1 VLVRSFVAAGYTKIH
16 IDASMR
22 LGDDDQTLPLAPGVI
37 AKRTAA
43 LVAAAEDELGGDGSA
58 TAPRYVIGTEVPV
71 PGGAEAGEEELSVTT
86 VDAVTET
93 IELHR
98 LAFIAAGLEDA
109 WRRVVGVVTQPGVE
123 FADRE
128 IHEYDPERA
137 AHLARFAE
145 GLDGLVFEAHSTDYQ
160 TPEALRNLVRDH
172 FAILKVGPGLTF
184 AYREGVF
191 ALSHIEDEVF
201 GNAASGIRDVIEAVM
216 LDNPEAWAPYY
227 SGTEQELA
235 FARKY
240 SFSDRVRYVLPDARI
255 VSALEQMIGHLSPG
269 ELPWPLLSQSVPE
282 QYRRIRE
289 GVLAPD
295 PEESLLDKV
304 RAVLDDYASAT

>member
-1 VLVRSFVAAGYTKIH
+1 
-16 IDASMR
+16 M
-22 LGDDDQTLPLAPGVI
+22 
-37 AKRTAA
+37 
-43 LVAAAEDELGGDGSA
+43 
-58 TAPRYVIGTEVPV
+58 IGTEVPV

-86 VDAVTET
+86 VDAVAET

-98 LAFIAAGLEDA
+98 EAFAAAGLDEA
-109 WRRVVGVVTQPGVE
+109 WERVIGVVTQPGVE

-128 IHEYDPERA
+128 IHEYDPGRA

-145 GLDGLVFEAHSTDYQ
+145 SLDGLVFEAHSTDYQ
-160 TPEALRNLVRDH
+160 TPGALRDLVRDH

-191 ALSHIEDEVF
+191 ALSHIEDEML
-201 GNAASGIRDVIEAVM
+201 GDAASGIRDVIEAVM
-216 LDNPEAWAPYY
+216 LDHPETWAPYY

-255 VSALEQMIGHLSPG
+255 VSALEQMAGNLSTVG
-269 ELPWPLLSQSVPE
+269 IPWPLLSQYVPE
-282 QYRRIRE
+282 QYHRIRA
-289 GVLAPD
+289 GILDPD
-295 PEESLLDKV
+295 PEEILLDKV